1 MINNPTTGIDFDSG
15 IKIDESRSDV
25 KNENEINVNITGGGF

>member
-15 IKIDESRSDV
+15 IKIDESRCDV
-25 KNENEINVNITGGGF
+25 KNENEINVDITGGGF